1 MKKNK
6 KKKIVLFAAVFLS
19 LIFMISFSSCTLLGG
34 SRTAASSASTAG
46 TQTFTVKKGNIT
58 QSVTGTGYVDTS
70 ETNSYSNQVAG
81 DVLTVLSVGT
91 KFNKGDVVLKIDD
104 KKTPLLISQAE
115 ENLKTGENS
124 IKTAKI
130 NYQSALDANHI
141 AIQLADINTISS
153 EQATQNTLTSLEN
166 ANSAADASLNSARL
180 SAENANSAADASLNS
195 AKISLE
201 NANSP

>member
-58 QSVTGTGYVDTS
+58 QSVATTGYVDTS

-81 DVLTVLSVGT
+81 DVLGVLSVGT
-91 KFNKGDVVLKIDD
+91 KFNKGDVILKIDD
-104 KKTPLLISQAE
+104 KKTPLLISQAQLSVDE
-115 ENLKTGENS
+115 AVAS
-124 IKTAKI
+124 IKTAQE
-130 NYQSALDANHI
+130 NY
-141 AIQLADINTISS
+141 
-153 EQATQNTLTSLEN
+153 
-166 ANSAADASLNSARL
+166 
-180 SAENANSAADASLNS
+180 
-195 AKISLE
+195 
-201 NANSP
+201 